1 MALKKAFGKKWV
13 DEDAA
18 IELIVKEL
26 KAAKEYSGIQTI
38 VDATPINSGRDVKIL
53 KQVSEESGVNILAA
67 TGLFAFEKFSD
78 CRKVCGMFCETNY
91 RRDCERS

>member
-1 MALKKAFGKKWV
+1 LKKAFGKKWV

-38 VDATPINSGRDVKIL
+38 VDATPIGREWDVKIL
-53 KQVSEESGVNILAA
+53 KQVSEESGVNILVT
-67 TGLFAFEKFSD
+67 TGLFAFENFPIVGGSAECFVKL
-78 CRKVCGMFCETNY
+78 NY

>member
-1 MALKKAFGKKWV
+1 M

-67 TGLFAFEKFSD
+67 TGLFAFEIFRLSE
-78 CRKVCGMFCETNY
+78 VCGMFCETNY